1 MVKVKICGITSAED
15 AIFAVE
21 SGADMIGM
29 IIDVPVD
36 TQRKISLEKAIEISK
51 DIENV
56 VAVLMPRSASEVL
69 RVARELRPYAVQLH
83 GYELNSFVREV
94 KSSIHKKTKIIKTVH
109 IDLDGKV
116 KFPEGEDKSSYLED
130 LEKIVDF
137 VLLDTA
143 TFREGGTGMT
153 HDWMVSRGIK
163 DKIGLPI
170 ILAGGLTPENVS
182 RAVKIV
188 KPYAVDVAS
197 GVEICPGK
205 KDPSKVKSFIK
216 SAREVKSCT

>member
-21 SGADMIGM
+21 SGADMIGL

-51 DIENV
+51 DIKSV
-56 VAVLMPRSASEVL
+56 VAVLMPRSASDVL
-69 RVARELRPYAVQLH
+69 RVAREIRPYAVQLH
-83 GYELNSFVREV
+83 GYEPNSFVLEV
-94 KSSIHKKTKIIKTVH
+94 RSSLPNETKIIKTVH
-109 IDLDGKV
+109 IDMERNV
-116 KFPEGEDKSSYLED
+116 KCPEGEDKSSYLED

-137 VLLDTA
+137 VLLDTV
-143 TFREGGTGMT
+143 TSREGGTGMT
-153 HDWMVSRGIK
+153 HDWMVSRVIK

-170 ILAGGLTPENVS
+170 MLAGGLTPENVS

-197 GVEICPGK
+197 GVEIYPGK
-205 KDPSKVKSFIK
+205 KDPNKVRSFIK
-216 SAREVKSCT
+216 SARG

>member
-15 AIFAVE
+15 AVMAVE
-21 SGADMIGM
+21 SGADMTGF

-51 DIENV
+51 GIETV
-56 VAVLMPRSASEVL
+56 VAVLMPRHASEVL

-83 GYELNSFVREV
+83 GYEPNTFVREV
-94 KSSIHKKTKIIKTVH
+94 KSHIPKETKIIKTVH
-109 IDLDGKV
+109 IDL
-116 KFPEGEDKSSYLED
+116 EGNVQYPRDASNYLEN
-130 LEKIVDF
+130 LEKIADF
-137 VLLDTA
+137 VLLDTV
-143 TFREGGTGMT
+143 TSREGGTGMT
-153 HDWMVSRGIK
+153 HDWMVSRRLK

-182 RAVKIV
+182 QAVRVV

-216 SAREVKSCT
+216 SVREVESCI